1 MIGLNVMEWRVGIL
15 IRIDPLR
22 IISTMIAII
31 PTPRAQVQSAQ
42 EFNRARYHGEFLMM
56 DVSQTMAIIKPE
68 REPVVGGPVEIPFL
82 KPFAIDSVDG
92 IEIPSE
98 HVNLQ
103 VFILLANPVQERVQ
117 AHLIAVCGIVPTQ

>member
-1 MIGLNVMEWRVGIL
+1 MIGLHVMERRVGIL

-31 PTPRAQVQSAQ
+31 PTTRAQVQSAQ
-42 EFNRARYHGEFLMM
+42 ECNRAVYHGEFLM
-56 DVSQTMAIIKPE
+56 VAGSQTMAIIKAE

-92 IEIPSE
+92 IEIPGKN
-98 HVNLQ
+98 VDLQ
-103 VFILLANPVQERVQ
+103 ASLLCRSDIP
-117 AHLIAVCGIVPTQ
+117 AVCSYIYN